1 MLGGNVWGFLYT
13 CNFLIIEKQKYE
25 IKQNLPLW
33 ISISQ
38 VYYKQIFK
46 CSNPPSNRTYCMPVG
61 RFNQLLFIINNYWF
75 RFLQKQSIINL
86 RITSQSFVHQCR
98 PKPIIDAFVYCTGSV
113 LHPALVLANQCP
125 PARQASCYYYSHW

>member
-13 CNFLIIEKQKYE
+13 CNFLITEKQKYE

-46 CSNPPSNRTYCMPVG
+46 CSNPPLVG
-61 RFNQLLFIINNYWF
+61 HIACLLEDLTNF
-75 RFLQKQSIINL
+75 FLLSII
-86 RITSQSFVHQCR
+86 
-98 PKPIIDAFVYCTGSV
+98 IDLDFCKNSPS
-113 LHPALVLANQCP
+113 LI
-125 PARQASCYYYSHW
+125 